1 MHKDLLAVFKQAD
14 ATGDLRQ
21 AWEDEEEPTSWKNA
35 QRAYAQYLKDK
46 AARSAEKKAKKKKD
60 VPNPESTKTSKKKV
74 LNLPSR
80 FVEAEEAD
88 KEARRHRHDEARH
101 RDLEQGRHGQGHR
114 LPLHRP
120 IRDARAQAAGADG
133 GRLPEMDERARPA
146 HQPGACGVRARARA
160 CVRAAA
166 CGGMRH
172 AAHVPARL
180 RACVHV

>member
-21 AWEDEEEPTSWKNA
+21 AWEDEEEPTSFKNA

-80 FVEAEEAD
+80 FVEAAEAD
-88 KEARRHRHDEARH
+88 K
-101 RDLEQGRHGQGHR
+101 
-114 LPLHRP
+114 
-120 IRDARAQAAGADG
+120 
-133 GRLPEMDERARPA
+133 
-146 HQPGACGVRARARA
+146 V
-160 CVRAAA
+160 
-166 CGGMRH
+166 RH
-172 AAHVPARL
+172 AAEHKTHEDRL
-180 RACVHV
+180 QEGDA